1 MPFLSESSAAISLT
15 FTNSK
20 PMKRT
25 LDRTQPP
32 DRLQGQDPP
41 GAGCQDAAD
50 AAARK
55 PAPNTIH
62 SRAGT
67 KQESRQISPQK
78 SHHEHKKTASE
89 SQFGSL
95 LIKLEPQART
105 LLQPPF
111 QGGSSPL
118 LLSLEK
124 EPLAAPLPPL
134 QSCPQ
139 SGTHTFGH
147 GKGSRHDD
155 FPDGTG
161 RRAWAERQPLQSQGQ
176 PPFTAQGAGSQAQS
190 LVIPPISSLWARPGR
205 PWQASTFP

>member
-1 MPFLSESSAAISLT
+1 MLFLSESSAVISLT

-50 AAARK
+50 AAAWK

-105 LLQPPF
+105 LLQPRYSKVGLHPSCSLWKRSRL
-111 QGGSSPL
+111 QL
-118 LLSLEK
+118 LCHRSGRARSLERTHLATARDPDMMTFLMGLGE
-124 EPLAAPLPPL
+124 EPGL
-134 QSCPQ
+134 
-139 SGTHTFGH
+139 
-147 GKGSRHDD
+147 KGS
-155 FPDGTG
+155 
-161 RRAWAERQPLQSQGQ
+161 LCKVK
-176 PPFTAQGAGSQAQS
+176 GSLHSRPGEQD
-190 LVIPPISSLWARPGR
+190 LKPSLW
-205 PWQASTFP
+205 